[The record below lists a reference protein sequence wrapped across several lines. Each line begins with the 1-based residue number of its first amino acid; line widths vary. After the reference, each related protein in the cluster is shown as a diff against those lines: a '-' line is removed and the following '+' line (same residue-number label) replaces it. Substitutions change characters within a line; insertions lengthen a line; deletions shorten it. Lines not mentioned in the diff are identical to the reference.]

1 MILQRVFYSLAL
13 VGIFKVVTGGRS
25 STGGSKL
32 DPSDGAVPWPGHL
45 EPLGAKAVKKPV
57 PVLESFPSPKTF
69 YVDYIL
75 ASLPVVFQNGAK
87 LSPAFKTWSDR
98 DLGLRP
104 EAETTLIDVETRKK
118 EDRKQPTQRMKF
130 TEFLERY
137 ETEDEYMV
145 DSLPEFLRG
154 DVIVPPPLVCDEIL
168 QRISDVVMWFSSGGT
183 KSLLHNDD
191 TDNINCL
198 FSGQKEIL
206 FLNYTQY
213 RHQFHLDHPEGSYSS
228 VDVDKVD
235 MIKYPGL
242 RNVEFY
248 KAKLFPGDCIYIP
261 YKWMHQVNS
270 IGRNIAVNVW
280 FDHSCEHVPTP
291 EICGATDRK
300 LFIAD
305 VQLGVEKPL
314 GFVEDFEEDAPPS
327 DEELVK
333 TLKNEKL
340 SHFSQ
345 QDFTFVLQ
353 KRFPMLN
360 DLIWTDECDELSQEA
375 FGLLDLTKDG
385 MLDKEDFTRLK
396 DMDDIFRFQL
406 ESKLFMLSDIGHEQ
420 QVQERLRIYEMD
432 IKKNPPAS
440 EDPNIFIH
448 QVEPLN
454 LDDIDWGDDVK
465 KDVKKTDGEKKKDGV
480 KKEEKKVED
489 RQKEEKKSADE
500 EIKDTEEDGVDLRVE
515 L

>member
-1 MILQRVFYSLAL
+1 MRLKSYWLRFPRLLHVCVYVDESVNYFSAMILQRVFYSLAL

-25 STGGSKL
+25 STGGSKV

-45 EPLGAKAVKKPV
+45 EPLGAKAVKKTV

-168 QRISDVVMWFSSGGT
+168 QRIADVVMWFSSGGT

-300 LFIAD
+300 LSIAD
-305 VQLGVEKPL
+305 VQLGMEKPL
-314 GFVEDFEEDAPPS
+314 GFVEDFEEDAPPL
-327 DEELVK
+327 DKELVK
-333 TLKNEKL
+333 TLRNEKL

-345 QDFTFVLQ
+345 QDFTVVLQ

-360 DLIWTDECDELSQEA
+360 GLIWTDECDELSQEV
-375 FGLLDLTKDG
+375 
-385 MLDKEDFTRLK
+385 
-396 DMDDIFRFQL
+396 
-406 ESKLFMLSDIGHEQ
+406 SS
-420 QVQERLRIYEMD
+420 
-432 IKKNPPAS
+432 
-440 EDPNIFIH
+440 
-448 QVEPLN
+448 
-454 LDDIDWGDDVK
+454 
-465 KDVKKTDGEKKKDGV
+465 
-480 KKEEKKVED
+480 
-489 RQKEEKKSADE
+489 
-500 EIKDTEEDGVDLRVE
+500 
-515 L
+515 